1 MATFSYKG
9 RSAEGKLVH
18 GTAPGDSVDQVAQR
32 LLSTGVTP
40 LDIKPQELAAHGAV
54 AGSLDLQKLGRSFG
68 LGRVAISD
76 LVMFSRQMYTITR
89 AGIPLLRGLRGLVA
103 STHNAMLRETLEDVL
118 ESLEGG
124 RDLAASFARHP
135 KVFPKLYVSIVSVG
149 EATGTLDK
157 SFQRLTEY
165 LAQEKEMHDRVK
177 GAMRYPTIVVIT
189 IVLAAIFISTFVI
202 PKFAPV
208 FAQLKGELPLPTK
221 ILLGSSAV
229 VRDYWYVALA
239 GVGLAVFG
247 VRTWLKTSAGRMKWD
262 TLKLRV
268 PVMGK
273 LVYEAALSRINR
285 SMAISLVAGMP
296 MTQTLAVIS
305 RASGNVFMTERIQ
318 LLASNVERG
327 ESLHRA
333 ASASGLFSPL
343 VLQMIAIG
351 EETGALPE
359 LLDEAAGYYEREV
372 DHALKNL
379 SSSIEPMLIVAVGGM
394 VLVLALGIFMPLWE
408 VISMAGKA

>member
-1 MATFSYKG
+1 MAVFSYKA
-9 RSAEGKLVH
+9 RSSDGKLVT
-18 GTAPGDSVDQVAQR
+18 GRVQGESVEQVVQR
-32 LLSTGVTP
+32 LISTGNTP
-40 LDIKPQELAAHGAV
+40 LDIQALGVTGNINFE
-54 AGSLDLQKLGRSFG
+54 KLGRSLG
-68 LGRVAISD
+68 LGKVTTSD

-103 STHNAMLRETLEDVL
+103 STHNAILRETLEDIL

-124 RDLAASFARHP
+124 RDLAASFGRHP
-135 KVFPKLYVSIVSVG
+135 EIFPKLYVSIVSVG

-165 LAQEKEMHDRVK
+165 MAQEKDMHDRVK
-177 GAMRYPTIVVIT
+177 GAVRYPIIVMIT
-189 IVLAAIFISTFVI
+189 IVLAMVFMSTFVI

-221 ILLGSSAV
+221 LLLGSSAV
-229 VRDYWYVALA
+229 VRDYWHLTLGFIALCIY
-239 GVGLAVFG
+239 G
-247 VRTWLKTSAGRMKWD
+247 VRAWLKTPDGRMRWD
-262 TLKLRV
+262 RMKLRV
-268 PVMGK
+268 PVLGRLM
-273 LVYEAALSRINR
+273 YEATLSRINR
-285 SMAISLVAGMP
+285 SMAISLSAGMP
-296 MTQTLAVIS
+296 MTQTLAVIARS
-305 RASGNVFMTERIQ
+305 SGNVFMSEKIQ
-318 LLASNVERG
+318 VLASSVERG

-333 ASASGLFSPL
+333 ASGSGLFSPL

-372 DHALKNL
+372 DHRLKNL
-379 SSSIEPMLIVAVGGM
+379 SSSIEPILIVTVGGM

-408 VISMAGKA
+408 VISKAGQ

>member
-1 MATFSYKG
+1 MASFSYKG
-9 RSAEGKLVH
+9 RSADGKLVH
-18 GTAPGDSVDQVAQR
+18 GTAPGDSIQQVAQR
-32 LLSTGVTP
+32 LLGTGVTP
-40 LDIKPQELAAHGAV
+40 LEITEQGAV
-54 AGSLDLQKLGRSFG
+54 ASNLDLEKLGRKLG
-68 LGRVAISD
+68 LGRATTSD

-89 AGIPLLRGLRGLVA
+89 AGIPLLRGLRGLVG
-103 STHNAMLRETLEDVL
+103 STHNAHLRETLEDVL

-124 RDLAASFARHP
+124 RDLASSFARHP
-135 KVFPKLYVSIVSVG
+135 QVFPKLYVSIVSVG

-165 LAQEKEMHDRVK
+165 LAQEKDMHDRVK
-177 GAMRYPTIVVIT
+177 GALRYPMIVVVT
-189 IVLAAIFISTFVI
+189 IVLAAMFLSTFVI

-229 VRDYWYVALA
+229 FRDYWMHAVVAVALT
-239 GVGLAVFG
+239 VFG
-247 VRTWLKTSAGRMKWD
+247 IRQWLRTPDGRMKWD
-262 TLKLRV
+262 TFKLRM
-268 PVMGK
+268 PVLGK
-273 LVYEAALSRINR
+273 LMYEATLSRINR
-285 SMAISLVAGMP
+285 SMAISLSAGLP
-296 MTQTLAVIS
+296 MTQTLAVIARS
-305 RASGNVFMTERIQ
+305 SGNVFMSERIQ
-318 LLASNVERG
+318 MLAANVERG

-333 ASASGLFSPL
+333 ASASELFSPL

-379 SSSIEPMLIVAVGGM
+379 SSSIEPILIVGVGGM
-394 VLVLALGIFMPLWE
+394 VLILALGIFMPLWE
-408 VISMAGKA
+408 VISKAGQS

>member
-1 MATFSYKG
+1 MPSFSYKG
-9 RSAEGKLVH
+9 RSADGKLVH
-18 GTAPGDSVDQVAQR
+18 GTAPGESVQQVAQR
-32 LLSTGVTP
+32 LLGTGVTP
-40 LDIKPQELAAHGAV
+40 LEITEQGAV
-54 AGSLDLQKLGRSFG
+54 ASNLDLEKLGRKLG
-68 LGRVAISD
+68 LGRVTTSD

-103 STHNAMLRETLEDVL
+103 STHNAILRETLEDVL

-124 RDLAASFARHP
+124 RDLASSFARHP
-135 KVFPKLYVSIVSVG
+135 TIFPRLYVSIVSVG

-165 LAQEKEMHDRVK
+165 LAQEKDMHDRVK

-189 IVLAAIFISTFVI
+189 IVLAAMFLSTFVI

-208 FAQLKGELPLPTK
+208 FAQLKGEMPLPTR

-229 VRDYWYVALA
+229 VRDYWMQALGVVALI
-239 GVGLAVFG
+239 VFG
-247 VRTWLKTSAGRMKWD
+247 VRAWLKTPDGRMKWD
-262 TLKLRV
+262 TFKLRV

-273 LVYEAALSRINR
+273 LMYEATLSRINR
-285 SMAISLVAGMP
+285 SMAISLSAGLP

-318 LLASNVERG
+318 MLAANVERG

-333 ASASGLFSPL
+333 SSASGLFSPL

-372 DHALKNL
+372 DHSLKNL
-379 SSSIEPMLIVAVGGM
+379 SSSIEPILIVGVGGM
-394 VLVLALGIFMPLWE
+394 VLILALGIFMPLWE
-408 VISMAGKA
+408 VIAKAGAG

>member
-1 MATFSYKG
+1 MASFSYKG
-9 RSAEGKLVH
+9 RSADGKLVH
-18 GTAPGDSVDQVAQR
+18 GTAPGESVQQVAQR
-32 LLSTGVTP
+32 LLGTGVTP
-40 LDIKPQELAAHGAV
+40 LEITEQGAV
-54 AGSLDLQKLGRSFG
+54 ASSLDFEKLGRKIG
-68 LGRVAISD
+68 LGRVGTSD

-89 AGIPLLRGLRGLVA
+89 AGIPLLRGLRGLVS
-103 STHNAMLRETLEDVL
+103 STHNAHLRETLEDVL

-135 KVFPKLYVSIVSVG
+135 DIFPKLYVSIVSVG

-177 GAMRYPTIVVIT
+177 GALRYPTIVVIT
-189 IVLAAIFISTFVI
+189 IVLAAMFLSTFVV

-229 VRDYWYVALA
+229 VSDYWAHAL
-239 GVGLAVFG
+239 GVLALVVYA
-247 VRTWLKTSAGRMKWD
+247 VRSWLKTPVGRMKWD
-262 TLKLRV
+262 TLKLRM
-268 PVMGK
+268 PIMGK
-273 LVYEAALSRINR
+273 LVYEATLSRINR
-285 SMAISLVAGMP
+285 SMAISLSAGLP
-296 MTQTLAVIS
+296 MTQTLAVIARS
-305 RASGNVFMTERIQ
+305 SGNVFMSERIQ
-318 LLASNVERG
+318 MLATNVERG

-379 SSSIEPMLIVAVGGM
+379 SQSIEPVLIVSVGGM

-408 VISMAGKA
+408 VISKAGQ

>member
-1 MATFSYKG
+1 MAEFSYKG
-9 RSAEGKLVH
+9 RSSEGKLVS
-18 GTAPGDSVDQVAQR
+18 GRTQGENVEQVAQR

-40 LDIKPQELAAHGAV
+40 LDIQALGAV
-54 AGSLDLQKLGRSFG
+54 ASSFDLEKLGRKMG
-68 LGRVAISD
+68 LGKVTTSD

-89 AGIPLLRGLRGLVA
+89 AGIPLLRGLRGLIT
-103 STHNAMLRETLEDVL
+103 STHNNILRETLEDVL
-118 ESLEGG
+118 SSLEGG
-124 RDLAASFARHP
+124 RDLASSFARHP
-135 KVFPKLYVSIVSVG
+135 EIFPKLYVSIVSVG

-157 SFQRLTEY
+157 SFQRLQEY
-165 LAQEKEMHDRVK
+165 LAQEKDMQDRVK
-177 GAMRYPTIVVIT
+177 GAVRYPTIVAIT
-189 IVLAAIFISTFVI
+189 IVLAMVFMSTFVI

-221 ILLGSSAV
+221 ILLGTSAA
-229 VRDYWYVALA
+229 VRDYWMYTL
-239 GVGLAVFG
+239 GVIAAVVYG
-247 VRTWLKTSAGRMKWD
+247 IRRWVGTPEGRMKWD
-262 TLKLRV
+262 RMKLRV
-268 PVMGK
+268 PIMGK
-273 LVYEAALSRINR
+273 LMYEATLSRINR
-285 SMAISLVAGMP
+285 SMAISLSAGMP
-296 MTQTLAVIS
+296 MTQTLAVIARS
-305 RASGNVFMTERIQ
+305 SGNVFMSEKIA

-327 ESLHRA
+327 ESLSRA

-379 SSSIEPMLIVAVGGM
+379 SSSIEPVLIVSVGGM

-408 VISMAGKA
+408 VISKAGQQ

>member
-1 MATFSYKG
+1 MASFSYKG

-18 GTAPGDSVDQVAQR
+18 GTAPGESIDQVAQR
-32 LLSTGVTP
+32 LLGTGVTP
-40 LDIKPQELAAHGAV
+40 LEITEQGAV
-54 AGSLDLQKLGRSFG
+54 ASSLDLEKLARKFG
-68 LGRVAISD
+68 LGRVTTSD

-89 AGIPLLRGLRGLVA
+89 AGIPLLRGLRGLVS
-103 STHNAMLRETLEDVL
+103 STHNAMLRETLEDIL

-135 KVFPKLYVSIVSVG
+135 EIFPKLYVSIVSVG

-157 SFQRLTEY
+157 SFLRLTEY
-165 LAQEKEMHDRVK
+165 MALEQDMRDRVK
-177 GAMRYPTIVVIT
+177 GAVRYPIIVMIT
-189 IVLAAIFISTFVI
+189 IVLAMVFMSTFVI

-208 FAQLKGELPLPTK
+208 FAQLKGEMPLPTK

-229 VRDYWYVALA
+229 MRDYWYMAL
-239 GVGLAVFG
+239 GFIGLAVLG
-247 VRTWLKTSAGRMKWD
+247 IRTWLKTPEGRMRWD
-262 TLKLRV
+262 RMKLRV

-273 LVYEAALSRINR
+273 LMYEATLSRINR
-285 SMAISLVAGMP
+285 SMAISLSAGMP
-296 MTQTLAVIS
+296 MTQTLAVIARS
-305 RASGNVFMTERIQ
+305 SGNAFMSEKIQ
-318 LLASNVERG
+318 MLATNVERG

-333 ASASGLFSPL
+333 ASSSGLFSPL

-379 SSSIEPMLIVAVGGM
+379 SSSIEPILIVTVGGM

-408 VISMAGKA
+408 VISKAGQ

>member
-1 MATFSYKG
+1 MASFSYKG
-9 RSAEGKLVH
+9 RAPDGKLVS
-18 GTAPGDSVDQVAQR
+18 GTAPGESIEQVAQR
-32 LLSTGVTP
+32 LLGTGVTP
-40 LDIKPQELAAHGAV
+40 LE
-54 AGSLDLQKLGRSFG
+54 KLGRRLG
-68 LGRVAISD
+68 LGRVGIAD

-89 AGIPLLRGLRGLVA
+89 AGIPLLRGLRGLVD

-118 ESLEGG
+118 ASLEGG

-135 KVFPKLYVSIVSVG
+135 HVFPRLYVSIVSVG

-165 LAQEKEMHDRVK
+165 MAQEKEMHDRVK
-177 GAMRYPTIVVIT
+177 SALRYPMIVVVT
-189 IVLAAIFISTFVI
+189 IVLAAMFISTFVV

-208 FAQLKGELPLPTK
+208 FAQLKGELPLPTQ
-221 ILLGSSAV
+221 ILLGSSAAVREYWHYTLGFIV
-229 VRDYWYVALA
+229 VLVL
-239 GVGLAVFG
+239 G
-247 VRTWLKTSAGRMKWD
+247 VRHWLATPAGRMKWD

-268 PVMGK
+268 PVMGR
-273 LVYEAALSRINR
+273 LVYEATLSRINR
-285 SMAISLVAGMP
+285 SMAISLSAGMP
-296 MTQTLAVIS
+296 MTQTLAVIA
-305 RASGNVFMTERIQ
+305 RASGNVFMSERIQ

-408 VISMAGKA
+408 VISKAGQA

>member
-1 MATFSYKG
+1 MAEFSYKG
-9 RSAEGKLVH
+9 RSAEGKLVN
-18 GTAPGDSVDQVAQR
+18 GRAQGESVEQVAQR
-32 LLSTGVTP
+32 LISTGVTP
-40 LDIKPQELAAHGAV
+40 LDIQALGAV
-54 AGSLDLQKLGRSFG
+54 ASSLNLEKLSRKLG
-68 LGRVAISD
+68 LGKVTITD

-103 STHNAMLRETLEDVL
+103 STHNAVLRETLEDIL

-135 KVFPKLYVSIVSVG
+135 EVFPKIYVSIVSVG

-165 LAQEKEMHDRVK
+165 MAQEKDMQDRVK
-177 GAMRYPTIVVIT
+177 GAVRYPIIVAIT
-189 IVLAAIFISTFVI
+189 IVLAMVFMSTFVI

-208 FAQLKGELPLPTK
+208 FAQLKGEMPLPTK
-221 ILLGSSAV
+221 ILLGASTA
-229 VRDYWYVALA
+229 VRDYWHVAL
-239 GVGLAVFG
+239 GVMAALIYG
-247 VRTWLKTSAGRMKWD
+247 VRLWLRTADGRMKWD
-262 TLKLRV
+262 RMKLRV

-273 LVYEAALSRINR
+273 LVYEATLSRINR
-285 SMAISLVAGMP
+285 SMAISLSAGMP
-296 MTQTLAVIS
+296 MNQTLAVIARS
-305 RASGNVFMTERIQ
+305 SGNVFMSEKIQ
-318 LLASNVERG
+318 MLSTNVERG
-327 ESLHRA
+327 ESLSRA

-359 LLDEAAGYYEREV
+359 LLDEAASYYEREV

-379 SSSIEPMLIVAVGGM
+379 SSSIEPILIVSVGGM
-394 VLVLALGIFMPLWE
+394 VLLLALGIFMPLWE
-408 VISMAGKA
+408 VISKAGQH

>member
-1 MATFSYKG
+1 MAFFSYKA
-9 RSAEGKLVH
+9 RSSEGKLVS
-18 GTAPGDSVDQVAQR
+18 GRVQGETIEQVAQR
-32 LLSTGVTP
+32 LISTGNTP
-40 LDIKPQELAAHGAV
+40 LDIQALGV
-54 AGSLDLQKLGRSFG
+54 AGSFSFEKLGRSLG
-68 LGRVAISD
+68 LGKVTTSD

-103 STHNAMLRETLEDVL
+103 STHNAILRETLEDIL

-135 KVFPKLYVSIVSVG
+135 EIFPKLYVSIVSVG

-157 SFQRLTEY
+157 SFLRLTEY
-165 LAQEKEMHDRVK
+165 LALEQDMRDRVK
-177 GAMRYPTIVVIT
+177 SAVRYPIIVMIT
-189 IVLAAIFISTFVI
+189 IVLAMVFMSTFVI

-208 FAQLKGELPLPTK
+208 FAQLKGEMPLPTK

-229 VRDYWYVALA
+229 MRDYWYMAL
-239 GVGLAVFG
+239 GVIGVFVFG
-247 VRTWLKTSAGRMKWD
+247 IRTWLKTPEGRMKWD
-262 TLKLRV
+262 RMKLRV

-273 LVYEAALSRINR
+273 LMYEATLSRINR
-285 SMAISLVAGMP
+285 SMAISLSAGMP
-296 MTQTLAVIS
+296 MTQTLAVIARS
-305 RASGNVFMTERIQ
+305 SGNAFMSEKIQ
-318 LLASNVERG
+318 MLATSVERG

-333 ASASGLFSPL
+333 ASGSGLFSPL

-379 SSSIEPMLIVAVGGM
+379 SSSIEPILIVTVGGM

-408 VISMAGKA
+408 VISKAGQ

>member
-1 MATFSYKG
+1 MGTFNYKG
-9 RSAEGKLVH
+9 RSSEGKLVQ
-18 GTAPGDSVDQVAQR
+18 GTAPGESIEQVAQR
-32 LLSTGVTP
+32 LLGTGVTP
-40 LDIKPQELAAHGAV
+40 LEITPQGAV
-54 AGSLDLQKLGRSFG
+54 AGSLDLEKLGRKIG
-68 LGRVAISD
+68 LGRVTTAD

-89 AGIPLLRGLRGLVA
+89 AGIPLLRGLRGLLG

-118 ESLEGG
+118 DSLEGG
-124 RDLAASFARHP
+124 RDLAGSFARHP
-135 KVFPKLYVSIVSVG
+135 QVFPKLYVSIVGVG

-165 LAQEKEMHDRVK
+165 LGQEKEMHDRVK
-177 GAMRYPTIVVIT
+177 GAMRYPLIVVVT
-189 IVLAAIFISTFVI
+189 IVLAAMFLSTFVI

-229 VRDYWYVALA
+229 VRDHWHYAL
-239 GVGLAVFG
+239 GVMAFIVFAIRRWLA
-247 VRTWLKTSAGRMKWD
+247 TSQGRMKWD
-262 TLKLRV
+262 TLKLKV
-268 PVMGK
+268 PVMGR
-273 LVYEAALSRINR
+273 LMYEATLSRICR
-285 SMAISLVAGMP
+285 SMAISLAAGMP
-296 MTQTLAVIS
+296 MTQTLAVIARS
-305 RASGNVFMTERIQ
+305 SGNVFMAERIQ
-318 LLASNVERG
+318 LLATNVERG

-379 SSSIEPMLIVAVGGM
+379 SSAIEPMLIVGVGGM

-408 VISMAGKA
+408 VISKAGQA

>member
-1 MATFSYKG
+1 MAVYSYKA
-9 RSAEGKLVH
+9 RSSEGKLVT
-18 GTAPGDSVDQVAQR
+18 GRVQGESVEQVVQR
-32 LLSTGVTP
+32 LISTGNTP
-40 LDIKPQELAAHGAV
+40 LDIQALGV
-54 AGSLDLQKLGRSFG
+54 TGSINFEKLGRSLG
-68 LGRVAISD
+68 LGKVTTSD

-103 STHNAMLRETLEDVL
+103 STHNAILRETLEDIL
-118 ESLEGG
+118 ASLEGG

-135 KVFPKLYVSIVSVG
+135 QIFPKLYVSIVSVG

-165 LAQEKEMHDRVK
+165 MAQEKDMHDRVK
-177 GAMRYPTIVVIT
+177 GAVRYPIIVMIT
-189 IVLAAIFISTFVI
+189 IVLAMVFMSTFVI

-221 ILLGSSAV
+221 MLLGSSAV
-229 VRDYWYVALA
+229 VRDYWHLALGFIA
-239 GVGLAVFG
+239 LCIYG
-247 VRTWLKTSAGRMKWD
+247 VRAWLKTPDGRMRWD
-262 TLKLRV
+262 RMKLRV
-268 PVMGK
+268 PVLGRLM
-273 LVYEAALSRINR
+273 YEATLSRINR
-285 SMAISLVAGMP
+285 SMAISLSAGMP
-296 MTQTLAVIS
+296 MTQTLAVIARS
-305 RASGNVFMTERIQ
+305 SGNVFMSEKIQ
-318 LLASNVERG
+318 VLASSVERG

-333 ASASGLFSPL
+333 ASGSGLFSPL

-372 DHALKNL
+372 DHRLKNL
-379 SSSIEPMLIVAVGGM
+379 SASIEPILIVTVGGM

-408 VISMAGKA
+408 VISTAGQ

>member
-1 MATFSYKG
+1 VASYSYKG
-9 RSAEGKLVH
+9 RSSDGKLVQ
-18 GTAPGDSVDQVAQR
+18 GTAPGESIEQVAQR
-32 LLSTGVTP
+32 LIGTGVTP
-40 LDIKPQELAAHGAV
+40 LEITAQGVV
-54 AGSLDLQKLGRSFG
+54 ASSFDLEKLGRRLG
-68 LGRVAISD
+68 LGRVTTAD

-89 AGIPLLRGLRGLVA
+89 AGIPLLRGLRGLVG
-103 STHNAMLRETLEDVL
+103 STHSAMLRETLEDVL
-118 ESLEGG
+118 DSLEGG

-135 KVFPKLYVSIVSVG
+135 EVFPKLYVSIVGVG
-149 EATGTLDK
+149 EATGTLEK

-177 GAMRYPTIVVIT
+177 GAMRYPSIVVIT
-189 IVLAAIFISTFVI
+189 IVLAAMFISSFVI

-208 FAQLKGELPLPTK
+208 FAQLQGELPLPTK
-221 ILLGSSAV
+221 ILLGSSAL
-229 VRDYWYVALA
+229 VRDYWHYSLGVVAL
-239 GVGLAVFG
+239 LIFG
-247 VRTWLKTSAGRMKWD
+247 VRRWLKTPAGRMKWD

-268 PVMGK
+268 PVMGR
-273 LVYEAALSRINR
+273 LMYEATLSRICR
-285 SMAISLVAGMP
+285 SMAISLSAGMP
-296 MTQTLAVIS
+296 MTQTLAVIARS
-305 RASGNVFMTERIQ
+305 SGNVFMSERIA
-318 LLASNVERG
+318 LLASSVERG

-333 ASASGLFSPL
+333 SSASGLFSPL

-379 SSSIEPMLIVAVGGM
+379 SSSIEPILIVAVGGM

-408 VISMAGKA
+408 VISKAGAG